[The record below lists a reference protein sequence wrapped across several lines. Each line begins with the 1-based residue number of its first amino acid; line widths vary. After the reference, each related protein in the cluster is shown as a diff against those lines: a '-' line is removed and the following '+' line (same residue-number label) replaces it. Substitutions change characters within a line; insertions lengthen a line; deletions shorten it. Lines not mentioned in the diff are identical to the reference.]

1 MIYPDRLGRWFVH
14 IHQLGL
20 LTEEKELLAAGALI
34 EEEKVVLGSRML
46 DEVERMVLSFV
57 VLARSWCSLDLFS

>member
-1 MIYPDRLGRWFVH
+1 
-14 IHQLGL
+14 LGL